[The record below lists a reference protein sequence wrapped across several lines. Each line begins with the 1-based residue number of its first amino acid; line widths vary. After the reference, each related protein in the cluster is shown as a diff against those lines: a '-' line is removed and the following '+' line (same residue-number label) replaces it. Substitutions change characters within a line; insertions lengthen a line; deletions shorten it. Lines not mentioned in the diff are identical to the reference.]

1 MKKRSKMQDEKKATL
16 RKGPVKATRK
26 APGGHKSL
34 IGNAGGVRKKPVRP
48 RGGGLSKASQA
59 MEKNDIPV

>member
-16 RKGPVKATRK
+16 RKGSVKATRK
-26 APGGHKSL
+26 APNTGRAN
-34 IGNAGGVRKKPVRP
+34 IGNQGGVRAKPHK
-48 RGGGLSKASQA
+48 RGGGLSKASQM